1 MKITAQKTVLLQVRV
16 LPADLAVVRQRA
28 AAENQSLAE
37 YVRSALDCAN
47 PPLGGKREGAGR
59 TRKAAKKK

>member
-1 MKITAQKTVLLQVRV
+1 MKTTAQKTVLLQVRV

-28 AAENQSLAE
+28 AQENQSLAE
-37 YVRSALDCAN
+37 YVRAALDCAN